1 MDHESR
7 VHDADAFPS
16 ARVNA
21 EDASP
26 RDEAP
31 PAGQDAV
38 PTRYTAPIRHAVP
51 AAPPAY
57 ALEHAR
63 QNSGE
68 PEPAPQ
74 SPQPKKQGAVR
85 QALRAATKPKT
96 AEPQAPQDA
105 PAPRF
110 IPASTPEPPA
120 PSSSEVS
127 AASEPAPS
135 QTSQEIEQDVSPRRN
150 SIPHQAYTPK
160 NLSRAF
166 SQMQVGLETINAR
179 RRSLNITIGVRLAV
193 LALLGIFEGAIIAR
207 YTTNMGWG
215 FWLIITIY
223 AVVQVWPLA
232 RPPKD
237 ASDASVYSVWGI
249 FSLICFIGV
258 GLVLSPITFLLL
270 VLNWD
275 GISLGLDPMIVLC
288 TLGALW
294 LLEIALLSVT
304 LYKFNTLRAILARPT
319 LSIR

>member
-7 VHDADAFPS
+7 VHDADAVPS

-68 PEPAPQ
+68 PEPSPQ
-74 SPQPKKQGAVR
+74 PPQPKKQGAVR
-85 QALRAATKPKT
+85 QALRAATKSKT
-96 AEPQAPQDA
+96 AEPQVPQDA

-127 AASEPAPS
+127 AASKPAPS
-135 QTSQEIEQDVSPRRN
+135 QTSQEVEQDVSPRRN

-160 NLSRAF
+160 NPDRAF
-166 SQMQVGLETINAR
+166 SQMQAGLETINAR

-207 YTTNMGWG
+207 YTTK
-215 FWLIITIY
+215 Y
-223 AVVQVWPLA
+223 
-232 RPPKD
+232 
-237 ASDASVYSVWGI
+237 
-249 FSLICFIGV
+249 GV
-258 GLVLSPITFLLL
+258 GVLADYHNLRRCSGMAVSASAQRRFGRIRIFRVGNIFADLLYRCWTSTFTHHIPTSRLE
-270 VLNWD
+270 
-275 GISLGLDPMIVLC
+275 LGWYF
-288 TLGALW
+288 TG
-294 LLEIALLSVT
+294 S
-304 LYKFNTLRAILARPT
+304 
-319 LSIR
+319 

>member
-1 MDHESR
+1 VDHESR

-16 ARVNA
+16 ARMNA

-110 IPASTPEPPA
+110 IPAPTPTPPA

-135 QTSQEIEQDVSPRRN
+135 QTSQEVEQDVSPRRN

-160 NLSRAF
+160 SLS
-166 SQMQVGLETINAR
+166 NA
-179 RRSLNITIGVRLAV
+179 G
-193 LALLGIFEGAIIAR
+193 
-207 YTTNMGWG
+207 
-215 FWLIITIY
+215 
-223 AVVQVWPLA
+223 
-232 RPPKD
+232 RP
-237 ASDASVYSVWGI
+237 
-249 FSLICFIGV
+249 
-258 GLVLSPITFLLL
+258 
-270 VLNWD
+270 
-275 GISLGLDPMIVLC
+275 
-288 TLGALW
+288 
-294 LLEIALLSVT
+294 
-304 LYKFNTLRAILARPT
+304 
-319 LSIR
+319 

>member
-1 MDHESR
+1 
-7 VHDADAFPS
+7 
-16 ARVNA
+16 
-21 EDASP
+21 
-26 RDEAP
+26 
-31 PAGQDAV
+31 
-38 PTRYTAPIRHAVP
+38 
-51 AAPPAY
+51 
-57 ALEHAR
+57 
-63 QNSGE
+63 
-68 PEPAPQ
+68 
-74 SPQPKKQGAVR
+74 
-85 QALRAATKPKT
+85 
-96 AEPQAPQDA
+96 
-105 PAPRF
+105 
-110 IPASTPEPPA
+110 
-120 PSSSEVS
+120 
-127 AASEPAPS
+127 
-135 QTSQEIEQDVSPRRN
+135 
-150 SIPHQAYTPK
+150 
-160 NLSRAF
+160 
-166 SQMQVGLETINAR
+166 MQVGLETINAR
-179 RRSLNITIGVRLAV
+179 RRSLNIITGIRLAV

-288 TLGALW
+288 ALGALW